1 MRDAMTTKID
11 LSQTKLPAETQN
23 AVSTL
28 GNQLQE
34 ILNDQ
39 LESIILYGSALT
51 EYFRPGQS
59 DVNILIVLKNIDTES
74 MNKVLDP
81 LFLSKRYGVSP
92 LFLTQDGVVSSTKV
106 FPIKFLSMQEN
117 YQVLIGKDVLES
129 LSVDKKNLHFRCQ
142 QETLNLLMRLRRHYL
157 TSGGSGLPDRIA
169 RVIGHFLE
177 TLKRIISL
185 TKETPISND
194 EVLEK
199 SEQIIGLDKTILQRA
214 LDYRKNSTPL
224 SHDEGEL
231 FFDDFLKTATQAARY
246 TERLRID

>member
-1 MRDAMTTKID
+1 MKTEID
-11 LSQTKLPAETQN
+11 LSQTKLSEESQN
-23 AVSTL
+23 AVSIL
-28 GNQLQE
+28 CDQLQE
-34 ILNDQ
+34 ALKDQ

-51 EYFRPGQS
+51 EYFKLGQS
-59 DVNILIVLKNIDTES
+59 DVNILIVLKNVDTKT
-74 MNKVLDP
+74 MNKVLEP

-92 LFLTQDGVVSSTKV
+92 LFLTQDGVISSTKV

-117 YQVLIGKDVLES
+117 YKVLMGDNVLED

-157 TSGGSGLPDRIA
+157 TSGGSGLPDRIT

-185 TKETPISND
+185 SGELPVSND

-199 SEQIIGLDKTILQRA
+199 SEQIIGLDKTILQKA
-214 LDYRKNSTPL
+214 LDYRKHSTQL
-224 SHDEGEL
+224 SHEDGEL
-231 FFDDFLKTATQAARY
+231 FFDDFLKMVTQATRY
-246 TERLRID
+246 TERLQIDEI

>member
-1 MRDAMTTKID
+1 MKTQID
-11 LSQTKLPAETQN
+11 LAQTKLPTEIQS
-23 AVSTL
+23 AVSSL
-28 GNQLQE
+28 CNQLQE
-34 ILNDQ
+34 ILGDQ
-39 LESIILYGSALT
+39 LESIILYGSSLT

-81 LFLSKRYGVSP
+81 LFLSKRYGISP
-92 LFLTQDGVVSSTKV
+92 LFLTKDGVVSSTKV

-117 YQVLIGKDVLES
+117 YKVLIGEDVLEN
-129 LSVDKKNLHFRCQ
+129 LSVNKKNLHFRCQ

-157 TSGGSGLPDRIA
+157 TSGASGLSERIS

-185 TKETPISND
+185 TGEMPISNE

-199 SEQIIGLDKTILQRA
+199 SEQIIGLDKTILQKA
-214 LDYRKNSTPL
+214 IDYRKNSTHL
-224 SHDEGEL
+224 SHEEGEL
-231 FFDDFLKTATQAARY
+231 FFDDFLKAATMAARY
-246 TERLRID
+246 TENLKIS